1 MSSYVL
7 RLSEQAKDD
16 IQEHKKSGNTAVINK
31 IILLLGELTKHPFTG
46 TGKPEP
52 LKHALTGCWSR
63 RISREHRLIYEV
75 SQEIVSVLSAKGH
88 YE

>member
-1 MSSYVL
+1 M
-7 RLSEQAKDD
+7 
-16 IQEHKKSGNTAVINK
+16 
-31 IILLLGELTKHPFTG
+31 GELTKHPFTS
-46 TGKPEP
+46 TEKPEP
-52 LKHALTGCWSR
+52 LTHALTGCWSR